1 MQMLFAAVDPPRL
14 RQLVTQAV
22 AISPLV
28 VLLTLDLAK
37 ATTICPEETLVVRG
51 AYDTTAHK
59 SV

>member
-1 MQMLFAAVDPPRL
+1 MQTLFAAVDPLRL

-28 VLLTLDLAK
+28 VILTLDLAK
-37 ATTICPEETLVVRG
+37 AAAICPEETLAVCG

-59 SV
+59 YV